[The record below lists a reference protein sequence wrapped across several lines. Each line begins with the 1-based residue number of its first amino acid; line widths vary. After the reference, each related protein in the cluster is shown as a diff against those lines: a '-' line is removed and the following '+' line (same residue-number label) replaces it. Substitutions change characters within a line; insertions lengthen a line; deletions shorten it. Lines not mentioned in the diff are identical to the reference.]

1 MSKTKNCI
9 SKVNKTFFFF
19 AGAPRASYSTK
30 DTTDPLNAEIDDD
43 IYIDTTDLCKRIA
56 WELKQ
61 HSIPQAIFAERI
73 LCRYQFFSI
82 NL

>member
-1 MSKTKNCI
+1 MYF
-9 SKVNKTFFFF
+9 VE
-19 AGAPRASYSTK
+19 GMPRASYSTK

-73 LCRYQFFSI
+73 LCRCVFAGFFIFSFVSSCKGVMGFT
-82 NL
+82 